1 MAFSVKRLPV
11 RQKRLKQWQRAVRRA
26 FDSLACELLV
36 ITLVVLYAL
45 IIFTDLAYTAAR
57 EGAAPEW
64 DAAMRLCDLVL
75 LSVFV
80 LEIGLRL
87 FGFGLSHLRD
97 CVNAVDA
104 VVVLVSWVIALL
116 PPSMVS
122 LFSWFR
128 LFRILRLFRFAVV
141 INKLQR
147 SREAA
152 AMLRKVRGRGRN
164 RVRVRVRGER

>member
-1 MAFSVKRLPV
+1 MALSVKRLPV

-45 IIFTDLAYTAAR
+45 IIFADLAYTAAR

-87 FGFGLSHLRD
+87 FGFGLGHLRD
-97 CVNAVDA
+97 CVHAVDA

-122 LFSWFR
+122 LFSWCRRFR
-128 LFRILRLFRFAVV
+128 VLPNPNL
-141 INKLQR
+141 NPNPNPKP
-147 SREAA
+147 SP
-152 AMLRKVRGRGRN
+152 
-164 RVRVRVRGER
+164 